1 MSDNPDPDRLKA
13 LEQRIG
19 ALKKTQ
25 EPAPPKET
33 HYEQAHLAWRM
44 VLELVVGL
52 LIGLGIGW
60 GLDAAFGTRPIFLVL
75 FILLGFAAGVNVMMR
90 TAKEVQKN
98 QVARA
103 AKENEKKR
111 D

>member
-1 MSDNPDPDRLKA
+1 MSDSPDPDRLKA
-13 LEQRIG
+13 LEERIG
-19 ALKKTQ
+19 ALKQTQ
-25 EPAPPKET
+25 EPEPPKET

-60 GLDAAFGTRPIFLVL
+60 GLDSVFGTMPIFLIL

-90 TAKEVQKN
+90 TAKEVQKEA
-98 QVARA
+98 VAPA
-103 AKENEKKR
+103 DDATKR